1 MDSAMELGEEL
12 VRYSIKFEEY
22 NSQLDNNE
30 NILCPS
36 KKQQIKN
43 NTKHTH
49 LNASITACPYYVNN

>member
-1 MDSAMELGEEL
+1 MDRAMELGEEL

-43 NTKHTH
+43 NTKTKH
-49 LNASITACPYYVNN
+49 LNASITACP